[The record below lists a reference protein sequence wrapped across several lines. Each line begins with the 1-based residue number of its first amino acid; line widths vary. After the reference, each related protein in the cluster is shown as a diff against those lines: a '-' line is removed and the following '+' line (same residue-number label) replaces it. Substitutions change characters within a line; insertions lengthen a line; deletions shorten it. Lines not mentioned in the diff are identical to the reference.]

1 MKDLPASI
9 RQHAEELRKVRLSQR
24 WSSCA
29 EALEQC
35 MLVEARAAA
44 VSSGKP
50 KRSASRPLKRIFT
63 VEECDEILRKHGAV
77 PLTAAERKK
86 YAKFLKR

>member
-9 RQHAEELRKVRLSQR
+9 RRHAEELRKVRLSQR

-35 MLVEARAAA
+35 KLVEARAAA

-50 KRSASRPLKRIFT
+50 KRSASGPVKRIFT
-63 VEECDEILRKHGAV
+63 VEECDEPESCMCGTEPKTKSKMAPRQ
-77 PLTAAERKK
+77 TA
-86 YAKFLKR
+86 